1 MKKQI
6 IKGAKPANTSKTST
20 SNSTSPKTSAKES
33 STSTTSKKT
42 TTADT
47 NPTTAEQTAP
57 TTSSPSKQSAVEV
70 EVVKGEAGDS
80 DGSSTYAIWLDKD
93 FVKGNPLAERLV
105 EILIKSGHIVAI
117 DESTPGKPH
126 VKLLVGW
133 SEAEHGMSVGGI
145 CTDAMRRDILLR
157 DGHTCPEAA
166 EAFYQDTR
174 REVRDA
180 KREAKRY
187 SNSLDL
193 DAYEREGRCI
203 VREDTN
209 AN

>member
-1 MKKQI
+1 MKKQT

-20 SNSTSPKTSAKES
+20 SNSTSSKTSAKGS
-33 STSTTSKKT
+33 STSTTSKHP
-42 TTADT
+42 TADT
-47 NPTTAEQTAP
+47 NPTTAGQTVP
-57 TTSSPSKQSAVEV
+57 TTSSTSKQSAVEV
-70 EVVKGEAGDS
+70 EIVKGAAGDS
-80 DGSSTYAIWLDKD
+80 DNSATYAIWLDKD
-93 FVKGNPLAERLV
+93 FVEGNPLAERLV

-117 DESTPGKPH
+117 DESTPNKPH

-133 SEAEHGMSVGGI
+133 SEAKHGMSVGGI
-145 CTDAMRRDILLR
+145 CTDATRRDILLR

-187 SNSLDL
+187 FNSLDF
-193 DAYEREGRCI
+193 DALESKGLYI

>member
-1 MKKQI
+1 MKKQT
-6 IKGAKPANTSKTST
+6 IKGASPANTSKTST

-42 TTADT
+42 TTDT
-47 NPTTAEQTAP
+47 NPTTGTDTP
-57 TTSSPSKQSAVEV
+57 KQSAVEV
-70 EVVKGEAGDS
+70 EIVKGEAGDS
-80 DGSSTYAIWLDKD
+80 DISATYAIWLDKD

-145 CTDAMRRDILLR
+145 CTDAMRRGILLR

-180 KREAKRY
+180 RREAKRY
-187 SNSLDL
+187 FNSLDF
-193 DAYEREGRCI
+193 DAYETEGRCI